1 MTADAYAH
9 PQAAIRIPLSA
20 IGSVLPTA
28 WKPTATR
35 SLFGDLAVVLFL
47 LAQCFDG
54 VFTYVGVTSFGVAI
68 EANPIIAAL
77 MTTFGHG
84 PAVTGA
90 KVVAAALGICLHL
103 REVHG
108 AVALL
113 TGFYVAVAILPWTAI
128 LFF

>member
-1 MTADAYAH
+1 MTAEAYAH
-9 PQAAIRIPLSA
+9 HAPFV
-20 IGSVLPTA
+20 GTVLPTG
-28 WKPTATR
+28 WNRRDTR
-35 SLFGDLAVVLFL
+35 TLFGDISLILFL

-54 VFTYVGVTSFGVAI
+54 VFTYVGVISFGVGI

-84 PAVTGA
+84 PAVTAA
-90 KVVAAALGICLHL
+90 KIVAGALGICLHV

-108 AVALL
+108 AVAVL
-113 TGFYVAVAILPWTAI
+113 TGFYVAVAIVPWTAI

>member
-1 MTADAYAH
+1 MSAEAYAVRT
-9 PQAAIRIPLSA
+9 PIL
-20 IGSVLPTA
+20 GSPAPSVWRRPVR
-28 WKPTATR
+28 R
-35 SLFGDLAVVLFL
+35 SLFGDVVLILFL

-54 VFTYVGVTSFGVAI
+54 VFTYIGVASFGLAV

-77 MTTFGHG
+77 IATFGQG
-84 PAVTGA
+84 VALTGA

-103 REVHG
+103 REIHG

-113 TGFYVAVAILPWTAI
+113 TAFYLVAAIVPWTAL